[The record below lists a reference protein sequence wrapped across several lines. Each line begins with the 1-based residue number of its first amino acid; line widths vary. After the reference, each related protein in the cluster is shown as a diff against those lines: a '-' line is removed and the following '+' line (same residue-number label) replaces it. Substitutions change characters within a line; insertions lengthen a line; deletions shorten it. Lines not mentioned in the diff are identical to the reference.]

1 MVLLKDTSFLGCQA
15 LSPGEVTSVSNDPSA
30 SIFMVLSVPCLRVPN
45 GRWMLFRPLTEA
57 SSPKLIPTVKVYM
70 KQKENAIVWTDI
82 SWPRVV
88 YFG

>member
-15 LSPGEVTSVSNDPSA
+15 LSPGEVTYVSNDPTA
-30 SIFMVLSVPCLRVPN
+30 SIFMVLSVPN

-57 SSPKLIPTVKVYM
+57 SSPKRIPTVKVYM
-70 KQKENAIVWTDI
+70 KQKENAIVWTEI